1 MTEHILAAT
10 TIGPRKTEL
19 RQYPFPDIPTD
30 AGLLKIEAAGVCGSD
45 WHAYNADRP
54 ARIMGHENVGRIYRI
69 GPIAAQRWGLNKG
82 DRVAL
87 EEYLPCGHCDFC
99 RSGEYR
105 LCEETE
111 ARRPGALR
119 YGTTPVSYAPGLWG
133 GYSQFQYLHPN
144 SVFHRLPDDVPAE
157 LAAMCLPLGNG
168 IQWTYLDAG
177 AGPGKTIL
185 IQGPGQQGLAC
196 VIAAKAAGADR
207 IIVSGLSRDAHRLE
221 VATALGA
228 DFTIQADQEIVYEK
242 VMAIT
247 NGRGVDISLDT
258 AGGVDT
264 LGQAIRAAKKN
275 GQVFFAAAPARS
287 HLQEPHPDCHAAD
300 LLARRLT
307 LRPCRGHSYHAVK
320 LALQYIAAG
329 RFPLH
334 LMETHRF
341 GLAETDL
348 AIRTLGGEGAAGAIH
363 VTVMPWAEH
372 NQKATP

>member
-1 MTEHILAAT
+1 MTGPITAAT
-10 TIGPRKTEL
+10 TVGLRKTEL
-19 RQYPFPDIPTD
+19 RQYPWPDIPAD

-45 WHAYNADRP
+45 WHAWNADRP
-54 ARIMGHENVGRIYRI
+54 PRIMGHENVGRIYQI
-69 GPIAAQRWGLNKG
+69 GAIAARRWGLKEG

-87 EEYLPCGHCDFC
+87 EEYLPCGHCELC
-99 RSGEYR
+99 RSGEFR

-119 YGTTPVSYAPGLWG
+119 YGTTPISRAPGLWG

-144 SVFHRLPDDVPAE
+144 SVFHRLPEHVPAE

-168 IQWTYLDAG
+168 IQWACLDAG

-221 VATALGA
+221 VAATLGA
-228 DFTIQADQEIVYEK
+228 DLTVLADRESLHEK
-242 VMAIT
+242 VMTAT
-247 NGRGVDISLDT
+247 EGRGVDISLDA
-258 AGGVDT
+258 AGGPDT
-264 LGQAIRAAKKN
+264 LAQAIRAAKKS
-275 GQVFFAAAPARS
+275 GAVFFAAA
-287 HLQEPHPDCHAAD
+287 QGDVNAAD

-307 LRPCRGHSYHAVK
+307 LRPCRGHSYHAVE
-320 LALQYIAAG
+320 LALQYIAAA

-334 LMETHRF
+334 LMATHRF
-341 GLAETDL
+341 GLEETDL
-348 AIRTLGGEGAAGAIH
+348 AIRTLGGEGAPEAIH
-363 VTVMPWAEH
+363 VTVMPWG
-372 NQKATP
+372 KS